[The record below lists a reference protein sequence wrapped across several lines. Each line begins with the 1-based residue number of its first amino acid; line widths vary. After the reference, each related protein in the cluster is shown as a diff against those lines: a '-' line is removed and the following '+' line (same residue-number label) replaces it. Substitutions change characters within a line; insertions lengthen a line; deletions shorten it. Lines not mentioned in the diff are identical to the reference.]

1 MILKKLLFILTF
13 LFIPSITLAVEL
25 TGNLNL
31 FSGYKYMDESDW
43 GPVEDQTE
51 FGISLDSKIPNWPV
65 SIVWEILYSDE
76 KARVSDR
83 VIPVIETFRT
93 YVHVDI
99 DEYALG
105 IRKNI
110 SLQHNSNVF
119 FGGGVTII
127 KVRVGYENPSL
138 PGGPGGD
145 SSSSVVGQVGEPN
158 LNELPGDDDS
168 AFGFWV
174 SAGLYVTLAE
184 HYNIGIQTR
193 WSKADVTLFDEDAD
207 AGGLHGLLFVGYHW

>member
-1 MILKKLLFILTF
+1 MILKKLLLILT
-13 LFIPSITLAVEL
+13 LLLIPSITLAGEL

-31 FSGYKYMDESDW
+31 LYGYKYMDEGDW
-43 GPVEDQTE
+43 DPVEDQTE
-51 FGISLDSKIPNWPV
+51 FGVSLDFKKPNWPV
-65 SIVWEILYSDE
+65 SIALEILYSDE
-76 KARVSDR
+76 KAHVSDW
-83 VIPVIETFRT
+83 VIPDIGTFPT
-93 YVHVDI
+93 YVDVDI
-99 DEYALG
+99 NEYSLG

-110 SLQHNSNVF
+110 SLQHNINVF

-127 KVRVGYENPSL
+127 RVRVGYENIFFAA
-138 PGGPGGD
+138 GPGGR
-145 SSSSVVGQVGEPN
+145 SSSSVADQDVEPN
-158 LNELPGDDDS
+158 FRKMPDDYDY